1 MSDEPTTELL
11 RDGRYAVT
19 RVLGEGSQGA
29 TLEAVDRQSGQLVAI
44 KRFVVRGAK
53 QWKDVELA
61 EREARVLASLSHP
74 SLPVYVDHFEEN
86 GCLYLVMEKI
96 EGESL
101 AALRKHGVT
110 FSRDDIVRFLREAS
124 GAIDYLHGR
133 APPIIHRDIKPS
145 NVIRRPDGS
154 HVFID
159 FGSVRDTLKPEGGS
173 TVVGTFGYMAPEQ
186 FQGRALPGSDVYA
199 VGATALALLT
209 GVEPETLPHRGL
221 ALDVGAALEGHADA
235 ALVRALSRMLEPD
248 PDQRPASLAP
258 LLAELETGRS
268 GSRGAPPRD
277 AERWAHEFGERYAR
291 EAKQWARDFS
301 QQYARQAEQWTR
313 YGRPGRRDVRRELR
327 DARRQRRAE
336 RRRTRHERR
345 RAWRGRRGYGPLA
358 SPVFVAFV
366 LVALTIARL
375 AAWWLFNFALPVLL
389 TLLSIV
395 FGKNLK
401 LTAERLRLVGD
412 RGREGLRRAS
422 RAVRDRAD
430 AGAARRFA
438 DRKSG
443 ALQEP
448 RARVA
453 EPPPPKPRARVAD
466 ESRVRT
472 RENEAAE
479 EAEIEEGVRAARR
492 ERR

>member
-1 MSDEPTTELL
+1 MTEESTTELL
-11 RDGRYAVT
+11 RDGRYAVA

-29 TLEAVDRQSGQLVAI
+29 TLEAVDKQTGRAVAI

-96 EGESL
+96 DGESL
-101 AALRKHGVT
+101 TALRKRGVS
-110 FSRDDIVRFLREAS
+110 FSREDVVRFLREAS

-154 HVFID
+154 YAFID

-186 FQGRALPGSDVYA
+186 FQGRALPGSDVFA

-221 ALDVGAALEGHADA
+221 ALDVRAALGGHADP
-235 ALVRALSRMLEPD
+235 ALARVLARMLEPD
-248 PDQRPASLAP
+248 PDKRPASLAP
-258 LLAELETGRS
+258 LLGELDSRRS
-268 GSRGAPPRD
+268 APHGAPPWD
-277 AERWAHEFGERYAR
+277 AERWARDFGERYAR
-291 EAKQWARDFS
+291 DAKQWARDFS
-301 QQYARQAEQWTR
+301 EQFARDAGQWEG
-313 YGRPGRRDVRRELR
+313 YGNRVRHEVKRELR
-327 DARRQRRAE
+327 DARHQRRAE
-336 RRRTRHERR
+336 RRRAR
-345 RAWRGRRGYGPLA
+345 RAYRRARRGRRGYGPLG

-366 LVALTIARL
+366 LIALAVARL
-375 AAWWLFNFALPVLL
+375 AVWWLFNFSLPLLL

-401 LTAERLRLVGD
+401 LAAERLRLVGD
-412 RGREGLRRAS
+412 RGREGLRRTS
-422 RAVRDRAD
+422 LAVRDRAD
-430 AGAARRFA
+430 AGAARRFT
-438 DRKSG
+438 DRTS
-443 ALQEP
+443 AASE
-448 RARVA
+448 
-453 EPPPPKPRARVAD
+453 EPRARVAD
-466 ESRVRT
+466 ETRVRV
-472 RENEAAE
+472 REDEPSE
-479 EAEIEEGVRAARR
+479 EAEAEEPEPQRAARR
-492 ERR
+492 EER